1 MPTEFEPSKKKESM
15 KAIVCHEFASVDQLR
30 YEDIE
35 PRALRAGEV
44 RIAIEAAGVN
54 FPDSL
59 KAEGQHQIKPPLPWI
74 PGSEIGGKVI
84 EAAADVTRHKVGDR
98 VMGVSSADGGG
109 FAQQI
114 VLSQERAFALPASMS
129 FAHAAAVPV
138 VYGTSLY
145 ALKQR
150 ARIQPGESL
159 LVLGAAGGVG
169 LATVQLGK
177 AMGARVIA
185 AASTPA
191 KRELALQHG
200 ADHTVDYT
208 LPDWREQVKA
218 LTGGKGVDVVYDP
231 VGGDAFDEAVRAIG
245 WMGRYLVIGFTA
257 GRIPTLKVNMPL
269 VKGYDLIGVRYDV
282 WRDGWWS
289 EARVNLEQ
297 VLTWCDEGRLHPLV
311 SARYPLERAVEAMR
325 SITSRQVT
333 GKVVLET
340 A

>member
-1 MPTEFEPSKKKESM
+1 MR
-15 KAIVCHEFASVDQLR
+15 AIVCHAYGPVDQLS
-30 YEDIE
+30 YEE
-35 PRALRAGEV
+35 RPLAAPRAGEV
-44 RIAIEAAGVN
+44 RIAIKAAGVN

-59 KAEGQHQIKPPLPWI
+59 KAEGLHQIRPPLPWI
-74 PGSEIGGKVI
+74 PGSETGGVVA
-84 EAAADVTRHKVGDR
+84 EVGEGVTRLQVGDR
-98 VMGVSSADGGG
+98 VMGVSGIDGGG
-109 FAQQI
+109 FAHEI
-114 VLSQERAFALPASMS
+114 VLPEERLFVLPDAMS
-129 FAHAAAVPV
+129 FEQAAAVPV

-150 ARIQPGESL
+150 GRLQPGETL

-191 KRELALQHG
+191 KRELAIAHG
-200 ADHTVDYT
+200 AAHAVDYT
-208 LPDWREQVKA
+208 QPDWREEVKA
-218 LTGGKGVDVVYDP
+218 LTNGKGADVVYDP

-269 VKGYDLIGVRYDV
+269 VKGYDLVGVRYDV

-289 EARVNLEQ
+289 EARANLEQ
-297 VLTWCDEGRLHPLV
+297 VLAWCAEGRLDPLV
-311 SARYPLERAVEAMR
+311 SATFPIERTVEAMR
-325 SITSRQVT
+325 HITSRQVT
-333 GKVVLET
+333 GKVVLTME
-340 A
+340 

>member
-1 MPTEFEPSKKKESM
+1 M
-15 KAIVCHEFASVDQLR
+15 KAIVCHEFAPVDCLR
-30 YEDIE
+30 YEDIAT
-35 PRALRAGEV
+35 RALRAGEV
-44 RIAIEAAGVN
+44 RVAIKAAGVN

-74 PGSEIGGKVI
+74 PGSETGGVVV
-84 EAAADVTRHKVGDR
+84 EVAADVTRHKVGDR
-98 VMGVSSADGGG
+98 VMGVSGADGGG
-109 FAQQI
+109 FAQEI
-114 VLSQERAFALPASMS
+114 VLPQERAFALPASMS
-129 FAHAAAVPV
+129 FAQAAAVPV

-150 ARIQPGESL
+150 ARMQPGESL

-191 KRELALQHG
+191 KRDLALQHG
-200 ADHTVDYT
+200 ADHAVDYT

-231 VGGDAFDEAVRAIG
+231 VGGDAFDEAVRAVG

-289 EARVNLEQ
+289 EARANLEQ
-297 VLTWCDEGRLHPLV
+297 VLALYAQGKFRPLV
-311 SARYPLERAVEAMR
+311 SATYPLEETVQAMQ
-325 SITSRQVT
+325 SITARQVT
-333 GKVVLET
+333 GKVVLT
-340 A
+340 NA

>member
-1 MPTEFEPSKKKESM
+1 M
-15 KAIVCHEFASVDQLR
+15 KAIVCHEFAPVDQLR
-30 YEDIE
+30 YEDL
-35 PRALRAGEV
+35 PSRPLAAGEL
-44 RIAIEAAGVN
+44 RIGVKAAGVN

-59 KAEGQHQIKPPLPWI
+59 KAEGQHQIKPPLPWV
-74 PGSEIGGKVI
+74 PGSEIGGI
-84 EAAADVTRHKVGDR
+84 VTEVAPGAGRFRIGDR
-98 VMGVSSADGGG
+98 VMGVSRADGGG
-109 FAQQI
+109 FAQEI
-114 VLSQERAFALPASMS
+114 VLPEERVFALPASMS
-129 FAHAAAVPV
+129 FEQAAAVPV

-150 ARIQPGESL
+150 ARMQPGETL

-169 LATVQLGK
+169 LATVQLGR

-185 AASTPA
+185 AASTPT
-191 KRELALQHG
+191 KRELTLQHG
-200 ADHTVDYT
+200 ASHAIDYT
-208 LPDWREQVKA
+208 QPDWREEVKA

-289 EARVNLEQ
+289 EARANLEQ
-297 VLTWCDEGRLHPLV
+297 VLAWCAEGRVKPLV
-311 SARYPLERAVEAMR
+311 SASYPLASAVQAMQ
-325 SITSRQVT
+325 SITSRQAT
-333 GKVVLET
+333 GKVVLDT

>member
-1 MPTEFEPSKKKESM
+1 M
-15 KAIVCHEFASVDQLR
+15 KAIVCHAFAPVDQLR
-30 YEDIE
+30 YEE
-35 PRALRAGEV
+35 LASRRLAAGQV
-44 RIAIEAAGVN
+44 RISIKAAGVN

-59 KAEGQHQIKPPLPWI
+59 KAEGQHQIKPTLPWI
-74 PGSEIGGKVI
+74 PGSETGGVI
-84 EAAADVTRHKVGDR
+84 VETASDVTQHKVGDR
-98 VMGVSSADGGG
+98 VMGVSGPEGGG
-109 FAQQI
+109 FAQEI
-114 VLSQERAFALPASMS
+114 VLSEERVFTLPASMS
-129 FAHAAAVPV
+129 FQEAAAVPV

-150 ARIQPGESL
+150 ARMLPGETL

-185 AASTPA
+185 AASTPE
-191 KRELALQHG
+191 KRALTLRHG
-200 ADHTVDYT
+200 ADHAIDYT
-208 LPDWREQVKA
+208 LPGWREQVKA
-218 LTGGKGVDVVYDP
+218 LTGGKGADVVYDP

-257 GRIPTLKVNMPL
+257 GRIPTLKINMPL
-269 VKGYDLIGVRYDV
+269 IKGYDVVGVRYDV

-289 EARVNLEQ
+289 EARANLEL
-297 VLTWCDEGRLHPLV
+297 VLAWCAEGKIAPLV
-311 SARYPLERAVEAMR
+311 SARYPLDRAVEAMR